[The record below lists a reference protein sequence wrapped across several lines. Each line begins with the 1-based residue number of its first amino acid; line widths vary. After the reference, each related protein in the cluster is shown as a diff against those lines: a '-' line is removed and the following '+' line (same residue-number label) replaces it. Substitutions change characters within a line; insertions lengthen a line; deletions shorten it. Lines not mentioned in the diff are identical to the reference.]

1 VRRQRPLQRHVDDDE
16 NEHQDDRAT
25 RYGARTPECRNRRQ
39 DPDQDAGEKE
49 DAHRDLG
56 RGRQIVDR
64 VGKRCQVDQAVS
76 GEPEFERLVVFRH
89 AQPDK
94 AAAEDERAEPG
105 EPRRPRSGEQQ
116 IRDDAAVASAPGGAM
131 SENGR
136 LRHDEGTQGSGA
148 RRRRVLELLTLWS
161 SAGTT
166 SSAMN
171 PIDVNTMMSF

>member
-1 VRRQRPLQRHVDDDE
+1 
-16 NEHQDDRAT
+16 
-25 RYGARTPECRNRRQ
+25 
-39 DPDQDAGEKE
+39 
-49 DAHRDLG
+49 
-56 RGRQIVDR
+56 
-64 VGKRCQVDQAVS
+64 KRCQVDQAVS

-116 IRDDAAVASAPGGAM
+116 IHDDAAVASAPGGAM

-171 PIDVNTMMSF
+171 PIDVNTMMSFRPGRFSAAGAPRTRRACSVRSTATSDRVGVRGGRPR